1 MRIREITFVRGATSW
16 GGLPSDGLPEVAFA
30 GRSNVGKSSLLNALA
45 GRRGLARTSGT
56 PGKTRE
62 FNYYLINGALY
73 FVDLPGFGYAKTSK
87 QERARW
93 ARLIERYVTERDPL
107 RLLVHLV
114 DSRREPGETD
124 RSFIEFMRGQE
135 APYAIALTKCD
146 KLSGNERIRAER
158 GVREALSGLGLEIP
172 VFSTSSQTRRGVPA
186 LLEWIGT
193 IAGLNAQD
201 QSFPNTTEQR

>member
-1 MRIREITFVRGATSW
+1 MRIRDITFAGGAASW
-16 GGLPSDGLPEVAFA
+16 GGFPSDGLPEVAFA

-45 GRRGLARTSGT
+45 GRRSLARTSGT

-62 FNYYLINGALY
+62 CNYYRVNETLY

-93 ARLIERYVTERDPL
+93 ARLIERYVEERETL

-114 DSRREPGETD
+114 DSRRAPGETD
-124 RSFIEFMRGQE
+124 RSFIEWMRGRDV
-135 APYAIALTKCD
+135 PYAMALSKCD
-146 KLSGNERIRAER
+146 KLSGNERAKAER
-158 GVREALSGLGLEIP
+158 GAHEALSALGLEIP
-172 VFSTSSQTRRGVPA
+172 VFLTSSQTKRGLPA

-193 IAGLNAQD
+193 MAAADTLKNPKEIA
-201 QSFPNTTEQR
+201 

>member
-1 MRIREITFVRGATSW
+1 MHIREITFVKGAASW
-16 GGLPSDGLPEVAFA
+16 SGLPSDGLPEVAFA

-45 GRRGLARTSGT
+45 GRRALARTSGT

-62 FNYYLINGALY
+62 FNYYLVNGGLY
-73 FVDLPGFGYAKTSK
+73 FVDLPGFGYAKISK

-93 ARLIERYVTERDPL
+93 ARLIERYVTERDSL

-114 DSRREPGETD
+114 DSRREPGEID
-124 RSFIEFMRGQE
+124 RSFIECMRGQG

-146 KLSGNERIRAER
+146 KLSGNERAKAER
-158 GVREALSGLGLEIP
+158 GMRETLSSVGLEIP
-172 VFSTSSQTRRGVPA
+172 IFPTSSQTKRGLPA

-193 IAGLNAQD
+193 IATDSHHEYL
-201 QSFPNTTEQR
+201 TKQR